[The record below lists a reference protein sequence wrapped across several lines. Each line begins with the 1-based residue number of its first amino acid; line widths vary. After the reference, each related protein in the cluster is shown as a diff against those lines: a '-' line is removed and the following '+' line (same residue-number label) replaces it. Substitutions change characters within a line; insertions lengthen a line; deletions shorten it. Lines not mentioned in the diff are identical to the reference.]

1 MVHIRNNF
9 FSNLSNKLFG
19 DLNIEILRVFSS
31 LVLYNLARKFIE
43 LEKMKKNIDN
53 LDLTPEPLTGEMKR
67 YSISL
72 ITSIWGWWWLN
83 KLSTVTVLL
92 FTIGERAFWCQ
103 NNYRLI
109 VLFSQKLIY
118 NKVMVNM
125 CLMVF

>member
-1 MVHIRNNF
+1 MQNNF

-43 LEKMKKNIDN
+43 LGKMKKKIDN

-72 ITSIWGWWWLN
+72 ITSI
-83 KLSTVTVLL
+83 
-92 FTIGERAFWCQ
+92 
-103 NNYRLI
+103 
-109 VLFSQKLIY
+109 
-118 NKVMVNM
+118 
-125 CLMVF
+125 